1 MRALETEVSRLR
13 EAYTQ
18 EISSANLAVHQHRQM
33 AHSINEDNDILK
45 DILAAHGIA
54 YEAELVRRRSDR
66 PATTAAT
73 TTQYPPP
80 RNPLPPPPQH
90 HHHHDQPH
98 RPSTSP
104 LTGSLASTV
113 PAAGP
118 AYTTPPTT
126 VSSNQSPFNGP
137 SDISPKSDSTSYVA
151 QESAFLDGSG
161 AIGAMNAPVQAFHGV
176 FETDPQ
182 LQVDFILT
190 YACALDWI
198 GVCLVS
204 LT

>member
-18 EISSANLAVHQHRQM
+18 EISSANLALHQHRQM
-33 AHSINEDNDILK
+33 VHSLNEDNDILK
-45 DILAAHGIA
+45 DMLAAHGIA

-66 PATTAAT
+66 PATTTAAP
-73 TTQYPPP
+73 QYPPP
-80 RNPLPPPPQH
+80 RNPVPPPQQH
-90 HHHHDQPH
+90 HHHSQPH

-113 PAAGP
+113 PPAGP

-137 SDISPKSDSTSYVA
+137 SDISPKSDSVSYVA

-161 AIGAMNAPVQAFHGV
+161 PIGAMNAPVQAFHGV

-190 YACALDWI
+190 YVCALDWI
-198 GVCLVS
+198 CVCFVNL
-204 LT
+204 